1 MKKLNLLCILFAVIS
16 AGIYP
21 QSNFNM
27 DLYKQFLQSNRN
39 MTYNQLL
46 QLHPA
51 GTFKANMNFDYT
63 GVLYFD
69 SVDNKYKLT
78 DYEKS
83 LLQNNGFMVS
93 ERLSKTS
100 FGEALMEVY
109 HSDLPVFIS
118 TDAIL
123 HAFHISYD
131 RILMDVELAVLIN
144 NLKTILS
151 QMRAKMP
158 QLDAKYS
165 AYPQMQQML
174 EDVDLYITIP
184 LRLLDEAA
192 EPYYSSNQE
201 RFGKLL
207 NKIYD
212 ANGFSFETIFSE
224 ACVRIDWSQFKPRGH
239 YVSQSH
245 PELAKY
251 FRAMMW
257 LGRMEIYLLP
267 PDAYPDPPCLI
278 QSFDDITRQTINS
291 YLISELFDLS
301 DSWQLYQD
309 IEEILRFFVGESD
322 NVTLENLSYL
332 KEAVQFESA
341 TELLDSL
348 KLIEFQDSLKNQ
360 SFAYQL
366 ILSQILVS
374 NNPLEPDSLVPASAF
389 LLFGQRFVIDSYVT
403 GSVVFDRIFYNGL
416 KICRLF
422 PSTLDPMFALGNNA
436 ALQLLQSE
444 LEQYH
449 YSSNLAALR
458 FLIDS
463 YDEVFWSGTIYNTWL
478 NSLRKLNPP
487 DDRNNLP
494 QFMQG
499 AAFWQQKLNTQ
510 LSSWAQLRHDNL
522 LYAKQSYTGG
532 TVCSY
537 PYTYIEPFPEL
548 YNALKSFSET
558 AVEKFQNLPFNNA
571 WLKNNIIEFFNYF
584 GPVMDTLKVISE
596 KILKGKAFTQ
606 QENNFMKTIIYDN
619 PDPGSGEPP
628 YRGWYPR
635 IIYEDYEH
643 GFKGMLEKDHIAAD
657 IHTTPS
663 DCSGN
668 YYGWISHVGTG
679 PINLGVFIAEIP
691 GTGNV
696 AFVGPFLSYYEYVT
710 TNFLRLTDEEW
721 DNQYLQS
728 ALRPNW
734 VNIYL
739 ANNSGISRGS
749 GPSLITSVERNPGD
763 ESVPLSHLII
773 QNYPN
778 PFNPYT
784 IISFSIPFDLSNN
797 FAEIII
803 YNIRGEKIKALLND
817 NLPSGNY
824 LIRWDGT
831 NDKGINVPSGIYICN
846 LRVGNKN
853 ASIKMTLIK

>member
-1 MKKLNLLCILFAVIS
+1 MKKISIRLLIAAFIS
-16 AGIYP
+16 TVVYP

-27 DLYKQFLQSNRN
+27 DLYKHFLQSNQN

-51 GTFKANMNFDYT
+51 GSFKANMNFNIEDA
-63 GVLYFD
+63 LYLD
-69 SVDNKYKLT
+69 SIDLKYKLS
-78 DYEKS
+78 DYEKL

-93 ERLSKTS
+93 DRLQKSS
-100 FGEALMEVY
+100 FGNALMEIY

-131 RILMDVELAVLIN
+131 RILMDIELAVLIN
-144 NLKTILS
+144 NLKTMLS

-158 QLDAKYS
+158 QLEARYS
-165 AYPQMQQML
+165 AYPQIQQML

-184 LRLLDEAA
+184 LRLLDETTQ
-192 EPYYSSNQE
+192 PYYSSNQE
-201 RFGKLL
+201 RIGKLL
-207 NKIYD
+207 DKIFN
-212 ANGFSFETIFSE
+212 ASGFSYETIFSE

-239 YVSQSH
+239 YVSISH
-245 PELAKY
+245 PELEKY

-257 LGRMEIYLLP
+257 LGRIEIYLLP
-267 PDAYPDPPCLI
+267 PEAYPDPPCI
-278 QSFDDITRQTINS
+278 VQSFDDITRQIINS

-301 DSWQLYQD
+301 NSWQLYRD

-322 NVTLENLSYL
+322 NVTLENLIYL
-332 KEAVQFESA
+332 KEAVQFENA
-341 TELLDSL
+341 DELLDSL

-374 NNPLEPDSLVPASAF
+374 DPFKPDSIVPASAF

-403 GSVVFDRIFYNGL
+403 GSVVFDRILFNGG

-422 PSTLDPMFALGNNA
+422 PSTLDPMFAMGNDA
-436 ALQLLQSE
+436 ALQLLQPE
-444 LEQYH
+444 LEQYY

-458 FLIDS
+458 YLIDS
-463 YDEVFWSGTIYNTWL
+463 YDEEFWTGTIYNSWL
-478 NSLRKLNPP
+478 NAIRKLNPP
-487 DDRNNLP
+487 QSRNNFP

-532 TVCSY
+532 TVCFY
-537 PYTYIEPFPEL
+537 PYTYIEPFPEF
-548 YNALKSFSET
+548 YDALKSFSEM
-558 AVEKFQNLPFNNA
+558 AVNKFQNLPFSND
-571 WLKNNIIEFFNYF
+571 WLKYKIIEFFNYF
-584 GPVMDTLKVISE
+584 GPVMDTLAMISE
-596 KILKGKAFTQ
+596 KILSGTPFTQ
-606 QENNFMKTIIYDN
+606 QENNFLKTIIYDN
-619 PDPGSGEPP
+619 PEPGSGQPP
-628 YRGWYPR
+628 YKGWYPR
-635 IIYEDYEH
+635 LIYYDHHYE
-643 GFKGMLEKDHIAAD
+643 FKGMFRKDHIVAD

-663 DCSGN
+663 DCFGN
-668 YYGWISHVGTG
+668 YYGWITHVGTG
-679 PINLGVFIAEIP
+679 PVNLGVFIAKIP
-691 GTGNV
+691 DGGTV

-749 GPSLITSVERNPGD
+749 GPSLITSVERDHGN
-763 ESVPLSHLII
+763 ESMPPSHLII

-784 IISFSIPFDLSNN
+784 IINFSIPFDLSNDL
-797 FAEIII
+797 AEVIV
-803 YNIRGEKIKALLND
+803 YNIRGEKIKELIRE
-817 NLPSGNY
+817 NLPAGNY

-831 NDKGINVPSGIYICN
+831 NDKGANVPSGVYICN
-846 LRVGNKN
+846 LRAGNKTV
-853 ASIKMTLIK
+853 SSKMTLIR